1 MKPVSQARILT
12 ASIFLIATLFACNS
26 YADEDWI
33 RQAYHDSIAA
43 ERVENYGKA
52 IDAMLPVLRAYPEV
66 YTPNLR
72 LGWLYY
78 LDGRYRNSI
87 THYEQA
93 IKAYSASLEARNGL
107 MLPLLAQQKYAEVE
121 QQAYQVLNVDYYN
134 YFANLRLI
142 AALLGQKKYK
152 LASDVALKMTAI
164 NPTSVEFLQ
173 LLAQGYYGLGETD
186 KAAATFGDVAILDPG
201 NQAAAGFFTPH

>member
-1 MKPVSQARILT
+1 MKSVSLA
-12 ASIFLIATLFACNS
+12 ASLAGLIVLLATLFSGNG
-26 YADEDWI
+26 YADDDWI
-33 RQAYHDSIAA
+33 RLAYHDSIAA

-134 YFANLRLI
+134 YFANLRL
-142 AALLGQKKYK
+142 
-152 LASDVALKMTAI
+152 
-164 NPTSVEFLQ
+164 
-173 LLAQGYYGLGETD
+173 
-186 KAAATFGDVAILDPG
+186 
-201 NQAAAGFFTPH
+201 

>member
-1 MKPVSQARILT
+1 VNVNNRSNLLAGFM
-12 ASIFLIATLFACNS
+12 LIAAMLFACNS
-26 YADEDWI
+26 VADEDWI

-43 ERVENYGKA
+43 EQVENYVKA
-52 IDAMLPVLRAYPEV
+52 IDAMLPVLRAYPEA

-93 IKAYSASLEARNGL
+93 IKAYGASLEARNGL
-107 MLPLLAQQKYAEVE
+107 MLPLLAQQKYTEVE

-134 YFANLRLI
+134 YFANLRL
-142 AALLGQKKYK
+142 ATSLLGQKKYK
-152 LASDVALKMTAI
+152 LATEVALKMTAI

-201 NQAAAGFFTPH
+201 NQAAAAFFTPQ

>member
-1 MKPVSQARILT
+1 MKTVTAAGLFT
-12 ASIFLIATLFACNS
+12 ASMLLLAMPIVDSVL
-26 YADEDWI
+26 ADDDWI
-33 RQAYHDSIAA
+33 RPAYHDSIAA
-43 ERVENYGKA
+43 ERVQNYDKA
-52 IDAMLPVLRAYPEV
+52 IDSLLPVLRAYPEA

-87 THYEQA
+87 VHYEQA

-134 YFANLRLI
+134 YFANLRL
-142 AALLGQKKYK
+142 ATALMGQEKYR
-152 LASDVALKMTAI
+152 LVTEVALKMTAI

-173 LLAQGYYGLGETD
+173 LLAQGYQGQGVTD
-186 KAAATFGDVAILDPG
+186 KAAAVFNDVAILDPG
-201 NQAAAGFFTPH
+201 NEAAAAFFSQQ